1 MNVEKVKQ
9 ELEAKGFVWEDVLGG
24 NYDYYDVFM
33 ASPTIQSKIFEILRG
48 MIEDIE
54 QDPKNYMRGT
64 RLEVYIDVVEET
76 RKIILD
82 IAHSLGFF
90 H

>member
-1 MNVEKVKQ
+1 
-9 ELEAKGFVWEDVLGG
+9 
-24 NYDYYDVFM
+24 
-33 ASPTIQSKIFEILRG
+33 
-48 MIEDIE
+48 
-54 QDPKNYMRGT
+54 MRGT

-82 IAHSLGFF
+82 IARSLGFF